1 MRRLGLGRGVI
12 VGVMVACFSTAA
24 SATLI
29 SQGYA
34 VKSPIPTGALVSI
47 SSTEAGTAIIADLKN
62 QDKLFGVAVVSDTA
76 LLSISGGTGE
86 IQVASSGLA
95 PVLVSTEGGAIKRG
109 DHLGVSTI
117 AGVARKA
124 TSGSRTIGTAADDF
138 DGSAAGVDKRKLE
151 TTTGSKEVSVGQIP
165 VDIGIGNYQ
174 PNGLDT
180 GSVVPTWLQTLSNT
194 VAGKVV
200 SPIRAVV
207 ATTILITAII
217 SVSVLLYGAVR
228 TSIISIGRNPLAKN
242 SVFKGLAQVI
252 IIVVVIL
259 GIAAVIS
266 YLVVTK

>member
-1 MRRLGLGRGVI
+1 MRSLSLSRAAI
-12 VGVMVACFSTAA
+12 VGLMVACFSTSA
-24 SATLI
+24 SASLI

-47 SSTEAGTAIIADLKN
+47 STSDAGTAVITDLKN
-62 QDKLFGVAVVSDTA
+62 QDKLFGVAVVSSSS
-76 LLSISGGTGE
+76 LLSISGGSGE

-109 DHLGVSTI
+109 DHLGVSSI

-124 TSGSRTIGTAADDF
+124 TSGSRTIGVAADDF
-138 DGSAAGVDKRKLE
+138 DGTSSGVSKRKLDTNE
-151 TTTGSKEVSVGQIP
+151 GSKEVSLGQIP
-165 VDIGIGNYQ
+165 ADIGIGNYQ

-207 ATTILITAII
+207 ATTILIAAII

-259 GIAAVIS
+259 GSASILS
-266 YLVVTK
+266 YFVVTK